1 MEKKGRRGGDKE
13 DERGIDRSHQ
23 DGGRKSRVADAGG
36 QESGRLRLKLHQ
48 LEKEKLELTAGHNQE
63 VENKS
68 KGFQLKRSIKMR
80 ICVLSDVQAAG

>member
-13 DERGIDRSHQ
+13 DERN
-23 DGGRKSRVADAGG
+23 SRVADVGG

-48 LEKEKLELTAGHNQE
+48 LEKEKLELMSGHNQE

>member
-1 MEKKGRRGGDKE
+1 MDKKGRRGGDKG

-23 DGGRKSRVADAGG
+23 DGGRKSRVADVG

-48 LEKEKLELTAGHNQE
+48 LEKEKLELMSGHNQE

-80 ICVLSDVQAAG
+80 VCVLSDVQAAG